1 MRSRLVFGH
10 RARFDELFRSEFH
23 ALFFSEFFL
32 PRRLGGSLGGVRH
45 GGSPP
50 DAAHTDARDMGRGV
64 ELVRVEREERTFDR
78 EKVLGRDT
86 ASVFPSLEGGG
97 GAGEGGASDEA
108 KKMASKFVTESELEA
123 IRESG
128 GEGPDSARGND
139 PSSSKPL
146 YQILA
151 ERKEMKELEFEEN
164 WQSMKVGKNKP
175 LDAEEVE
182 FLDELENERKAAE
195 KKRQREE
202 SEELEAFKRAQ
213 VDKASNPSVSA
224 DVSAVQGGKETPAA
238 AAPPAAVVARKKTIG
253 VRVKAKAPTTKE
265 APEETPASGG
275 LGGLLGDYGSD
286 SD

>member
-1 MRSRLVFGH
+1 MSSDPRS
-10 RARFDELFRSEFH
+10 
-23 ALFFSEFFL
+23 
-32 PRRLGGSLGGVRH
+32 
-45 GGSPP
+45 
-50 DAAHTDARDMGRGV
+50 V
-64 ELVRVEREERTFDR
+64 ELVRVETRERTYDR
-78 EKVLGRDT
+78 EKVFGRD
-86 ASVFPSLEGGG
+86 ASSVFPSLGG
-97 GAGEGGASDEA
+97 GEGGDAEKKAEA
-108 KKMASKFVTESELEA
+108 RSKFVTESELQEM
-123 IRESG
+123 RDRGENVGGSG
-128 GEGPDSARGND
+128 ETNPDAG
-139 PSSSKPL
+139 KPL

-151 ERKEMKELEFEEN
+151 EQKERKQQDFDEQ
-164 WQSMKVGKNKP
+164 WASMKVGKNRP

-224 DVSAVQGGKETPAA
+224 DVSTVQGGKETPAA
-238 AAPPAAVVARKKTIG
+238 AAPPAAVVARKKTID